1 MSASVRVTIGG
12 AAIICW
18 AALSGCAAVPA
29 PHLQQIDRHHD
40 RHPSDAAWLER
51 DPVGYL
57 RDCLLRS
64 RQYSQYSLVLYR
76 QERLG
81 FIPTLQQPEHIRVL
95 YRAEPLS
102 IKMTWL
108 EPDSESAE
116 ILYVAGQHGGHM
128 LLLPRRGLFG
138 LPPTTTPLDLQTPV
152 LWGKAKR
159 PITEFGLARTL
170 ERTLEA
176 ITRVGP
182 DPPASVRYL
191 HLKSLEQL
199 DQPVHHVQIDYPPG
213 SATKHQRQDLFIG
226 AETRLPAGT
235 FLWLPDGHLDAA
247 YLYTELDLSID
258 LADEDFSITDRR
270 LRTDPKPPTSQ

>member
-1 MSASVRVTIGG
+1 MHIQHTGINVQLAVHQFGSGLTI
-12 AAIICW
+12 
-18 AALSGCAAVPA
+18 
-29 PHLQQIDRHHD
+29 RHH
-40 RHPSDAAWLER
+40 
-51 DPVGYL
+51 
-57 RDCLLRS
+57 
-64 RQYSQYSLVLYR
+64 
-76 QERLG
+76 
-81 FIPTLQQPEHIRVL
+81 F
-95 YRAEPLS
+95 
-102 IKMTWL
+102 
-108 EPDSESAE
+108 
-116 ILYVAGQHGGHM
+116 
-128 LLLPRRGLFG
+128 
-138 LPPTTTPLDLQTPV
+138 LDLFHLTTQGIQTTQDFS
-152 LWGKAKR
+152 

-176 ITRVGP
+176 INRVGP

-258 LADEDFSITDRR
+258 LADEDFSITARR
-270 LRTDPKPPTSQ
+270 LRTDPKPPTSHSPPYRAGS

>member
-1 MSASVRVTIGG
+1 MR
-12 AAIICW
+12 
-18 AALSGCAAVPA
+18 
-29 PHLQQIDRHHD
+29 HIDRHDNHY
-40 RHPSDAAWLER
+40 PSDAAWLER
-51 DPVGYL
+51 DPLGYL
-57 RDCLLRS
+57 RDCLLRC

-81 FIPTLQQPEHIRVL
+81 LIPALQQPEHIRVL
-95 YRAEPLS
+95 YRAQPLS

-108 EPDSESAE
+108 DPDSESDQA
-116 ILYVAGQHGGHM
+116 LYLDGHNDGYM

-138 LPPTTTPLDLQTPV
+138 LPPSPTPLDLQAPV

-170 ERTLEA
+170 ERTLAA
-176 ITRVGP
+176 ISRVGS

-199 DQPVHHVQIDYPPG
+199 HQPVHHVQIDYPPG

-247 YLYTELDLSID
+247 YLYSELDLRIKLTD
-258 LADEDFSITDRR
+258 DDFSITTRHPQ
-270 LRTDPKPPTSQ
+270 TSPKPPTPQ